1 MQRRR
6 KTTKEERVCSI
17 CSQHFAKAEHL
28 HRHFRSHTK
37 EKPFTCP
44 VCEKKFTRQDTL
56 LRHSR
61 SHRTHQQTTTE
72 EASQSPQTQDGD
84 STARDLATEGNSPVE
99 TIHVSDSLPREIP
112 HILQDHTA
120 DNMPLP
126 AYDNMLLDDPATLS
140 NTGLDIM
147 SAEIIPMDFSEQ
159 QYGWLPQWNTETNL
173 STEWLAELTRD
184 QPSTNWM
191 ASPMLGLIPDTS
203 QCATGFD
210 QPNPIQPPANP
221 ELTPISEPEPNPRC
235 TNSVQKR
242 WHTYSDAA
250 PSGYDTPDLSKD
262 RYQVDEV
269 CHRTLADRLRQRVQ
283 DGPVPSTAFLN
294 LAIQAYFANFH
305 PIFPIIHA
313 PSFRPHSK
321 NGLLLL
327 SVCSVGSLYLGSSR
341 AVSYGISIYERL
353 HKALLSS
360 WESHLTTSRQ
370 SSANILALQASI
382 IGQMFGFLMG
392 RPKDLIQ
399 IDLFHGTCVAWS
411 RQLKLSQLQDPELD
425 VTQLEGQALE
435 VAWREWAGNEER
447 KRIVL
452 ALHLQDAEIACLLN
466 HDPLM
471 RHSIEE
477 LPQTASKKAFS
488 APDAK
493 SWKTIMTSQASSS
506 FAQEGRTAEDPAISL
521 SFPHVSNDF
530 ELHVILRCIGSI
542 ASEQRNLL
550 PSRTSAVSQY
560 QDALISWHK
569 RYRHSPAFQKQESS
583 LMMLWHSI
591 FMLLHMNVDVLESF
605 CGREGPLVAEKH
617 REAARLWATSD
628 DARICS
634 IHAML
639 VVRHFEQ
646 IPIGSEPPIHFPLC
660 LYRCGIAW
668 FCYTSFVNKATLRAG
683 GELRL
688 PELQAIGI
696 SGGMSLLQDAVFMD
710 GRPDASPLFK
720 IIHLLKRASH
730 WKLGRSLAS
739 TLLSLAEDETTGF

>member
-1 MQRRR
+1 MPY
-6 KTTKEERVCSI
+6 T
-17 CSQHFAKAEHL
+17 
-28 HRHFRSHTK
+28 
-37 EKPFTCP
+37 P
-44 VCEKKFTRQDTL
+44 

-61 SHRTHQQTTTE
+61 SHRTPQQTTTE

-84 STARDLATEGNSPVE
+84 STVRDLATESNFPVE
-99 TIHVSDSLPREIP
+99 TIHVSDSLPQEIP
-112 HILQDHTA
+112 HILQDRTA

-126 AYDNMLLDDPATLS
+126 AYDNMLLDDPATLG
-140 NTGLDIM
+140 NTGLDI
-147 SAEIIPMDFSEQ
+147 
-159 QYGWLPQWNTETNL
+159 T
-173 STEWLAELTRD
+173 D

-191 ASPMLGLIPDTS
+191 ASPMLGLVPDAS

-210 QPNPIQPPANP
+210 QSNPIQPPANP
-221 ELTPISEPEPNPRC
+221 DLTPASEPEPRPRW

-262 RYQVDEV
+262 RYQVEEA

-283 DGPVPSTAFLN
+283 DGPVPSTAFL
-294 LAIQAYFANFH
+294 
-305 PIFPIIHA
+305 
-313 PSFRPHSK
+313 
-321 NGLLLL
+321 
-327 SVCSVGSLYLGSSR
+327 
-341 AVSYGISIYERL
+341 
-353 HKALLSS
+353 

-382 IGQMFGFLMG
+382 IGQMFGFLTG

-425 VTQLEGQALE
+425 VAQLEGQALE

-477 LPQTASKKAFS
+477 LPRTASKKAFS
-488 APDAK
+488 VPDAK

-550 PSRTSAVSQY
+550 PSQTSA
-560 QDALISWHK
+560 
-569 RYRHSPAFQKQESS
+569 RYRHSPAFQKQQSS

-591 FMLLHMNVDVLESF
+591 FMLPHMNVDVLELF
-605 CGREGPLVAEKH
+605 CGRKGPLVAEKH

-710 GRPDASPLFK
+710 GRPEASPLFK

>member
-1 MQRRR
+1 
-6 KTTKEERVCSI
+6 
-17 CSQHFAKAEHL
+17 
-28 HRHFRSHTK
+28 
-37 EKPFTCP
+37 
-44 VCEKKFTRQDTL
+44 
-56 LRHSR
+56 
-61 SHRTHQQTTTE
+61 
-72 EASQSPQTQDGD
+72 
-84 STARDLATEGNSPVE
+84 
-99 TIHVSDSLPREIP
+99 
-112 HILQDHTA
+112 
-120 DNMPLP
+120 MPLP

-262 RYQVDEV
+262 RYQVDE
-269 CHRTLADRLRQRVQ
+269 
-283 DGPVPSTAFLN
+283 N

-399 IDLFHGTCVAWS
+399 IDLFHGTCVA
-411 RQLKLSQLQDPELD
+411 
-425 VTQLEGQALE
+425 
-435 VAWREWAGNEER
+435 
-447 KRIVL
+447 
-452 ALHLQDAEIACLLN
+452 DAEIACLLN